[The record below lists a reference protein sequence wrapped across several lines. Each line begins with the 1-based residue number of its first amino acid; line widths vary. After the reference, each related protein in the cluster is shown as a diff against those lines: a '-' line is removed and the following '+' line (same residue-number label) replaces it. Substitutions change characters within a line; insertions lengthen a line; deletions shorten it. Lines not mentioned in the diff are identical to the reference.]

1 MDIQGE
7 HERQHSMI
15 RLIGSLF
22 LVVVWTNQLSPQ
34 KDVDEEKE
42 VGENPPDAVREMEE
56 TIFMSHWDDIA
67 SGFLQNGFDD
77 HVACDAKEPTV
88 TGNR

>member
-1 MDIQGE
+1 
-7 HERQHSMI
+7 
-15 RLIGSLF
+15 
-22 LVVVWTNQLSPQ
+22 
-34 KDVDEEKE
+34 
-42 VGENPPDAVREMEE
+42 
-56 TIFMSHWDDIA
+56 MSHWDGIA